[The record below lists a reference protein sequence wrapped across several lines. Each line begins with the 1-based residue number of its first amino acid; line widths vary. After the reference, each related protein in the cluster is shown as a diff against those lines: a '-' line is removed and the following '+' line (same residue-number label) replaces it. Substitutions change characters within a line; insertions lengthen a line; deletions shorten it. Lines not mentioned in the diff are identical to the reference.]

1 MAAKI
6 PTILIVED
14 EQKIVSVLRAYLER
28 EGYHVLAA
36 ADGEA
41 GLGLAL
47 TENPSLI
54 ILDLMLPK
62 LGGEEICARLR
73 QGSNVPILILSARG
87 STQDRIFG
95 LDIGADDYLPKP
107 FSPTEV
113 VARVKA
119 LLRRAAVRPASEA
132 APVISFNG
140 GYLVLDDL
148 GHEARVSGQP
158 VTLTPTE
165 YALLKT
171 LASHPGQAFSRAR
184 LIEAA
189 LGYDYAAGDRVVD
202 AHIKNLRRK
211 IESDDGQGLIQT
223 VFGLGYRFGGVRD
236 AT

>member
-1 MAAKI
+1 MASKT
-6 PTILIVED
+6 PTILIIED
-14 EQKIVSVLRAYLER
+14 EAKIVGVLRAYLER
-28 EGYHVLAA
+28 EGYRVLAA
-36 ADGEA
+36 GDGEA
-41 GLGLAL
+41 GLRLAL
-47 TENPSLI
+47 SANPSLI
-54 ILDLMLPK
+54 VLDLMLPK

-73 QGSNVPILILSARG
+73 QGSNVPILILSAKS

-107 FSPTEV
+107 FSPAEV

-119 LLRRAAVRPASEA
+119 LLRRAAARHTPEA
-132 APVISFNG
+132 APVLSFNG

-148 GHEARVSGQP
+148 GHEARVAGQP

-171 LASHPGQAFSRAR
+171 LASHPGQAFTRAR

-189 LGYDYAAGDRVVD
+189 LGYDYAAGDRAID

-211 IESDDGQGLIQT
+211 IEPGAGQGLIQT